1 MGEHEKGLKEIRI
14 VMYEQNENINQ
25 KQKLFKPNSGAE
37 KYNKWIEV
45 FNTVVQQQTQTGKRI
60 RDLRKWIIWNHWI
73 GGAKKK
79 KKKIEPKG
87 FLGHIKVSSLGSSR
101 KGRETGR
108 GQSLFEKNNGQNFP
122 KLEERNGYTNLGTS
136 TNFN

>member
-73 GGAKKK
+73 GGEKKK
-79 KKKIEPKG
+79 KK
-87 FLGHIKVSSLGSSR
+87 
-101 KGRETGR
+101 
-108 GQSLFEKNNGQNFP
+108 
-122 KLEERNGYTNLGTS
+122 
-136 TNFN
+136 